1 MPSVA
6 CTQEADVSQQEDTRE
21 DGATTEVE
29 ASNPSVA
36 NKPEVEVSDAS
47 MANSPPPEASAQQE
61 PATACGTVADG
72 DAHSAALASCAQ
84 QQEDDNE
91 TEMPRNKTPAV
102 LPPLKMPPR
111 RGLGGPAAS
120 AALGGTASAYAMRRY
135 GQNSQVSRPGARG
148 NRSPSPE
155 AGLVEGQPLV
165 DGGTVVLWKG
175 SRSSVDAKTKS
186 VTPR

>member
-47 MANSPPPEASAQQE
+47 MANSPPPE
-61 PATACGTVADG
+61 
-72 DAHSAALASCAQ
+72 ASCAQ